1 MKSEGI
7 DSHESFT
14 IYTHID
20 LFLVDL
26 GSRVNL
32 SVDLVQLSL
41 VNRSSIV
48 RFSQNRLLPNEF
60 VFGLPLGRRELFPS
74 LRTYSFSSLDLRV
87 HFHFLY

>member
-1 MKSEGI
+1 LNFLESEGI

-20 LFLVDL
+20 LFLVIL

-41 VNRSSIV
+41 VNSSSIV
-48 RFSQNRLLPNEF
+48 RFSQNLLLPNEF
-60 VFGLPLGRRELFPS
+60 VFGLPLGRRRILNYF
-74 LRTYSFSSLDLRV
+74 LLYALIR
-87 HFHFLY
+87 FHH